1 MSDIILHC
9 GGVSYAFEP
18 NIYLHA
24 ILAHK
29 YANNPDV
36 VLYNKAVDERN
47 YRTKFLQDGSGI
59 VGQGNGIIADARDT
73 QESYEVEVVDVSE
86 IIESLIKE
94 HGRIYLLKL
103 DVEGAEFGI
112 MEKILDKGLHEYIE
126 YIACETHERF
136 FSDGD
141 TKITHLKERIAKLG
155 ASNILLDWI

>member
-24 ILAHK
+24 ILARK

-73 QESYEVEVVDVSE
+73 QESYEVDVVDVSE

-94 HGRIYLLKL
+94 HGKIYLLKL

-112 MEKILDKGLHEYIE
+112 MEKILDKRLYEHIE

-141 TKITHLKERIAKLG
+141 AKIAHLKERIAKLG
-155 ASNILLDWI
+155 AHNILLDWI